1 MDIRLPYSRLM
12 TLERAAYGV
21 ALRKAA
27 RLGGVFRTAKGRQI
41 VVVLRLPQG
50 ANLREYQAAAMLLVK
65 EMAPSTK
72 FGVVRPD
79 VDRKGILDTT
89 PVFQQLE
96 KTSSC
101 LALWPPGHDVPQNML
116 AAADRVVD
124 VDPVRPFHLVAA
136 VKSTHR
142 QILQLSLAEQM
153 LSYPVEAVFAALR
166 PGRPFE
172 EVLRRLDDAAKPP
185 RVDVRARLEEM
196 VGYGEAKDWGL
207 SLAGDIA
214 LWRQR
219 RLPWSDVDRGL
230 LLSGPPGTGK
240 TLFAQALA
248 RTCESELVATSVSR
262 WQSYGHL
269 GDLLGAMRKT
279 FETAIA
285 RRPSIIFLDE
295 LDSIG
300 DRAAFS
306 HDYAQYSTQVVNGLL
321 ELVDGHERLEGV
333 VVIGATNFPE
343 KIDPA
348 LLRPGRLDRHIKISL
363 PDAAARKQLAR
374 SYFRSDLTEEDLNK
388 IAFATA
394 GFSGAAFEKAGREV
408 RRVARKAGDAVT
420 LDMVLRVLPP
430 SLTIEGERRRA
441 IAVHESGH
449 AVVGVHLA
457 VGILEKVAVSWEVR
471 NGQPS
476 GFAYFRL
483 PDEREHHRQSYL
495 DKIAMLLGGRAAEEE
510 ILGTAY
516 EGAGGSEGSDL
527 HVASDLATM
536 MEIQFGMGE
545 GLSYLNVTSIE
556 RRDRIRRE
564 NPEVAARVERVLVR
578 EMERSRE
585 IVRRHRTALEA
596 VAAALERNGVVE
608 GKEVFEHLSGE
619 VSR

>member
-65 EMAPSTK
+65 EMAASTK

-89 PVFQQLE
+89 SVFQQLE

-101 LALWPPGHDVPQNML
+101 LVLWPPGRGVPQNMQ
-116 AAADRVVD
+116 AAADRVVE

-136 VKSTHR
+136 VKSTQGR
-142 QILQLSLAEQM
+142 ILELSLAAQM
-153 LSYPVEAVFAALR
+153 LSHPVEAVFAALR

-172 EVLRRLDDAAKPP
+172 EVLRRLDDAAKP
-185 RVDVRARLEEM
+185 RCVDVGARLEEM
-196 VGYGEAKDWGL
+196 VGYGEARDWGL
-207 SLAGDIA
+207 SLATDLA

-219 RLPWSDVDRGL
+219 HLPWSDVDRGL

-248 RTCESELVATSVSR
+248 RTCGAELVATSVSR

-300 DRAAFS
+300 DRATFS

-321 ELVDGHERLEGV
+321 ELVDGHDRLEGV

-343 KIDPA
+343 KIDAA
-348 LLRPGRLDRHIKISL
+348 LLRPGRLDRHIRISL
-363 PDAAARKQLAR
+363 PAAEDRRQLAR
-374 SYFRSDLTEEDLNK
+374 TYFGSGLSEEDLEK
-388 IAFATA
+388 IASATV
-394 GFSGAAFEKAGREV
+394 GFSGAAFEKMGREV
-408 RRVARKAGDAVT
+408 RRAARKAGDAVS
-420 LDMVLRVLPP
+420 LDMVLRALPP
-430 SLTIEGERRRA
+430 GLTIEGARRRVVS
-441 IAVHESGH
+441 VHEAGH
-449 AVVGVHLA
+449 AVIGVYLA

-471 NGQPS
+471 DGQPS

-483 PDEREHHRQSYL
+483 PDERERDRQSYL
-495 DKIAMLLGGRAAEEE
+495 DRIAMLLGGRAAEEE
-510 ILGTAY
+510 VLGTAY

-527 HVASDLATM
+527 HVACDLATM

-556 RRDRIRRE
+556 QRDRIRRE

-578 EMERSRE
+578 EMKRSRE
-585 IVRRHRTALEA
+585 IVRRNRAALEE
-596 VAAALERNGVVE
+596 VAAALERDGLVE
-608 GKEVFEHLSGE
+608 GEQVRWLLSGGGA
-619 VSR
+619 R